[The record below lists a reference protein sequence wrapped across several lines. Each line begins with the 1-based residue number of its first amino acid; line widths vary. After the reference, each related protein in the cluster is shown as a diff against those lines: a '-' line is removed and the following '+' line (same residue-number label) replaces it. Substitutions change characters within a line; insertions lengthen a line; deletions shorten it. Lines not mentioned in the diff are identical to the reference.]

1 MMRKIKTLYSRTL
14 LLRAM
19 ACGLILTVL
28 LNLAGFSAQCAALE
42 ENIVRLH
49 VIANSN
55 DEADQ
60 AVKLRVRDAVLREA
74 EQWYGDA
81 EDFDTA
87 VTALCTHLESLEAA
101 ANSVLKAENLP
112 YCAKAEICKM
122 YFPTRTYESFKLPAG
137 RYRTLRISLGKAEGK
152 NWWCV
157 VFRRCACPVQAT
169 YPTCLMIPIHSCVNR
184 KTTKSNSR
192 WRKFSH
198 VSANSLT
205 RERTCAKIRAV

>member
-101 ANSVLKAENLP
+101 ANSVLKAENFP
-112 YCAKAEICKM
+112 YCAKAEICEM
-122 YFPTRTYESFKLPAG
+122 YVPTRTYESFKLPAG

-157 VFRRCACPVQAT
+157 MYPNMCFRDNTYEVVGEDEKEQMYQVFTLYQ
-169 YPTCLMIPIHSCVNR
+169 YKKLIESED
-184 KTTKSNSR
+184 KQ
-192 WRKFSH
+192 
-198 VSANSLT
+198 
-205 RERTCAKIRAV
+205 IRFRYL

>member
-1 MMRKIKTLYSRTL
+1 MMRKIKTLYNRTL

-112 YCAKAEICKM
+112 YCAKAEVW
-122 YFPTRTYESFKLPAG
+122 

-157 VFRRCACPVQAT
+157 VFPALCMPGASD
-169 YPTCLMIPIHSCVNR
+169 L
-184 KTTKSNSR
+184 SNLPDDTDTLVREPESYEVKFKVAEIFSR
-192 WRKFSH
+192 LREL
-198 VSANSLT
+198 LT
-205 RERTCAKIRAV
+205 RECTCAKITI

>member
-1 MMRKIKTLYSRTL
+1 MMRKIKTLYNRTL

-112 YCAKAEICKM
+112 YCAKAEVCEM

-157 VFRRCACPVQAT
+157 M
-169 YPTCLMIPIHSCVNR
+169 YPNLC
-184 KTTKSNSR
+184 
-192 WRKFSH
+192 F
-198 VSANSLT
+198 ANSMYEVDAGSGEKL
-205 RERTCAKIRAV
+205 REVLDPKEYASVLQKGNYQVRFKLLDLLNQVLE

>member
-19 ACGLILTVL
+19 ACGLILTML

-101 ANSVLKAENLP
+101 ANSVLKAETSRTAP
-112 YCAKAEICKM
+112 KRKFAKCTFRPA
-122 YFPTRTYESFKLPAG
+122 PTRASSCPPGATAHCAFRSARPRAKTGGALY
-137 RYRTLRISLGKAEGK
+137 
-152 NWWCV
+152 
-157 VFRRCACPVQAT
+157 FRRCACPVQAT

-184 KTTKSNSR
+184 KATKSNSR

-205 RERTCAKIRAV
+205 RERTCAKIKVI

>member
-87 VTALCTHLESLEAA
+87 VTVLCTHLESLEAA

-112 YCAKAEICKM
+112 YCAKAEICEM

-137 RYRTLRISLGKAEGK
+137 RYRTLRICSAKPRAKTGGASY
-152 NWWCV
+152 
-157 VFRRCACPVQAT
+157 FRRCACPVQAT

-184 KTTKSNSR
+184 KATKSNSR

-205 RERTCAKIRAV
+205 RERTCAKIRAI

>member
-101 ANSVLKAENLP
+101 ANSVLKAENFP
-112 YCAKAEICKM
+112 YCAKAEICEM

-152 NWWCV
+152 NWY
-157 VFRRCACPVQAT
+157 FRRCACPVQAT

-184 KTTKSNSR
+184 KATKSNSR

>member
-1 MMRKIKTLYSRTL
+1 MR
-14 LLRAM
+14 AD
-19 ACGLILTVL
+19 
-28 LNLAGFSAQCAALE
+28 LNSASKLAGFSAQCAALE

-112 YCAKAEICKM
+112 YCAKAEICEM

-157 VFRRCACPVQAT
+157 VFPALCMPGASD
-169 YPTCLMIPIHSCVNR
+169 L
-184 KTTKSNSR
+184 SNLPDDTDTLVREPESYEVKFKVAEIFSR
-192 WRKFSH
+192 
-198 VSANSLT
+198 L
-205 RERTCAKIRAV
+205 RELFDA

>member
-1 MMRKIKTLYSRTL
+1 MKIRRILCWLLSLALLTGSIYTADTLVRQRRLARKT
-14 LLRAM
+14 
-19 ACGLILTVL
+19 
-28 LNLAGFSAQCAALE
+28 
-42 ENIVRLH
+42 VRLH

-87 VTALCTHLESLEAA
+87 VTVLCTHLESLEAA

-112 YCAKAEICKM
+112 YCAKAEICEM

-137 RYRTLRISLGKAEGK
+137 RYRTLRISLGRAEGK

-157 VFRRCACPVQAT
+157 VFPALCMPCMMKSAVCAMT
-169 YPTCLMIPIHSCVNR
+169 NR
-184 KTTKSNSR
+184 
-192 WRKFSH
+192 
-198 VSANSLT
+198 
-205 RERTCAKIRAV
+205 

>member
-1 MMRKIKTLYSRTL
+1 MMRKIKTLYNRTL

-112 YCAKAEICKM
+112 YCAKAEVCEM
-122 YFPTRTYESFKLPAG
+122 YFPTRTYASFKLPAG

-157 VFRRCACPVQAT
+157 M
-169 YPTCLMIPIHSCVNR
+169 YPNLC
-184 KTTKSNSR
+184 
-192 WRKFSH
+192 F
-198 VSANSLT
+198 ANSMYEVDAGSGEKL
-205 RERTCAKIRAV
+205 REVLDPKEYASVLQKGNYQVRFKLLDLLNQVLE

>member
-74 EQWYGDA
+74 KRWYGDA

-87 VTALCTHLESLEAA
+87 VTVLCTHLESLEAA
-101 ANSVLKAENLP
+101 ANSVLKAENFP
-112 YCAKAEICKM
+112 YCANAEICEM

-157 VFRRCACPVQAT
+157 VFPARCKR
-169 YPTCLMIPIHSCVNR
+169 PIQP
-184 KTTKSNSR
+184 
-192 WRKFSH
+192 
-198 VSANSLT
+198 A
-205 RERTCAKIRAV
+205 

>member
-1 MMRKIKTLYSRTL
+1 M
-14 LLRAM
+14 
-19 ACGLILTVL
+19 
-28 LNLAGFSAQCAALE
+28 
-42 ENIVRLH
+42 RLH

-81 EDFDTA
+81 EDFGTA

-112 YCAKAEICKM
+112 YCAKAEICEM

-157 VFRRCACPVQAT
+157 VFPALCMPGASDLSDLPDDTDTLVREPESYEVKFKVAE
-169 YPTCLMIPIHSCVNR
+169 IF
-184 KTTKSNSR
+184 SR
-192 WRKFSH
+192 
-198 VSANSLT
+198 L
-205 RERTCAKIRAV
+205 RELFDA

>member
-112 YCAKAEICKM
+112 YCAKCGNLRNVLSDPHLRELQAARRALPHTAH
-122 YFPTRTYESFKLPAG
+122 FARQGRGQKLVV
-137 RYRTLRISLGKAEGK
+137 RRISGA
-152 NWWCV
+152 V
-157 VFRRCACPVQAT
+157 HARCKR
-169 YPTCLMIPIHSCVNR
+169 PIQP
-184 KTTKSNSR
+184 
-192 WRKFSH
+192 
-198 VSANSLT
+198 A
-205 RERTCAKIRAV
+205 

>member
-28 LNLAGFSAQCAALE
+28 LNLAGFSAQCAVLE
-42 ENIVRLH
+42 D
-49 VIANSN
+49 

-101 ANSVLKAENLP
+101 ANSVLKAKNLP
-112 YCAKAEICKM
+112 YCAKAEICEM

-157 VFRRCACPVQAT
+157 VFPALCMPGASD
-169 YPTCLMIPIHSCVNR
+169 L
-184 KTTKSNSR
+184 SNLPDDTDTLVREPESYEVKFKVAEIFSR
-192 WRKFSH
+192 
-198 VSANSLT
+198 L
-205 RERTCAKIRAV
+205 RELFDA

>member
-60 AVKLRVRDAVLREA
+60 AVSSACVMPCCRKPSS
-74 EQWYGDA
+74 G
-81 EDFDTA
+81 TA
-87 VTALCTHLESLEAA
+87 MRKILTLPSQRSARTFESLEAA

-112 YCAKAEICKM
+112 YCTKAEICEM

-157 VFRRCACPVQAT
+157 VFPALCMPGASD
-169 YPTCLMIPIHSCVNR
+169 L
-184 KTTKSNSR
+184 SNLPDDTDTLVREPESYEVKFKVAEIFSR
-192 WRKFSH
+192 
-198 VSANSLT
+198 L
-205 RERTCAKIRAV
+205 RELFDA

>member
-1 MMRKIKTLYSRTL
+1 MKNKIKALCSRTL

-28 LNLAGFSAQCAALE
+28 LNLTGFSAQCAALE

-55 DEADQ
+55 TEEDQ
-60 AVKLRVRDAVLREA
+60 NVKLRVRDAVLSEA
-74 EQWYGDA
+74 KKWYGNA
-81 EDFDTA
+81 EDFDDA

-101 ANSVLKAENLP
+101 ANSVLEAESFP
-112 YCAKAEICKM
+112 YRAKAEICEM

-137 RYRTLRISLGKAEGK
+137 HYRTLRISLGKAEGK

-157 VFRRCACPVQAT
+157 VFPA
-169 YPTCLMIPIHSCVNR
+169 LCVPGASDLSDLPSDTDTLVR
-184 KTTKSNSR
+184 EPEGYEVKFKVAEIFSR
-192 WRKFSH
+192 
-198 VSANSLT
+198 L
-205 RERTCAKIRAV
+205 RELFDA

>member
-1 MMRKIKTLYSRTL
+1 
-14 LLRAM
+14 M

-101 ANSVLKAENLP
+101 ANSVLKTENLP
-112 YCAKAEICKM
+112 YCAKTEICEM
-122 YFPTRTYESFKLPAG
+122 YFPTRTYESFKLPG
-137 RYRTLRISLGKAEGK
+137 RALPHTAHFARQGRGQKLVVRRISGA
-152 NWWCV
+152 V
-157 VFRRCACPVQAT
+157 HARCKRPVQPA
-169 YPTCLMIPIHSCVNR
+169 
-184 KTTKSNSR
+184 
-192 WRKFSH
+192 
-198 VSANSLT
+198 
-205 RERTCAKIRAV
+205 

>member
-1 MMRKIKTLYSRTL
+1 MMRKIKTLYNRTL

-112 YCAKAEICKM
+112 YCAKAEVCEM

-157 VFRRCACPVQAT
+157 VFPALCMPGAT

-184 KTTKSNSR
+184 KATKSNSR

-205 RERTCAKIRAV
+205 RECTCAKITI

>member
-1 MMRKIKTLYSRTL
+1 M
-14 LLRAM
+14 
-19 ACGLILTVL
+19 
-28 LNLAGFSAQCAALE
+28 
-42 ENIVRLH
+42 
-49 VIANSN
+49 
-55 DEADQ
+55 
-60 AVKLRVRDAVLREA
+60 RDAVLREA

-112 YCAKAEICKM
+112 YCAKAEVCEM

-157 VFRRCACPVQAT
+157 VFPALCMPCMMKAT

-184 KTTKSNSR
+184 KATKSNSR

-205 RERTCAKIRAV
+205 RECTCAKITI

>member
-112 YCAKAEICKM
+112 YCAKAEICEM
-122 YFPTRTYESFKLPAG
+122 YFPTRTYESFKPPGATAHCAFRSARPRAKTG
-137 RYRTLRISLGKAEGK
+137 GASY
-152 NWWCV
+152 
-157 VFRRCACPVQAT
+157 FRRCACPVQAT
-169 YPTCLMIPIHSCVNR
+169 CPTCLMIPIHSCVNR
-184 KTTKSNSR
+184 KATKSNSR

-205 RERTCAKIRAV
+205 RERTCAKIRAI

>member
-74 EQWYGDA
+74 KRWYGDA

-87 VTALCTHLESLEAA
+87 VTVLCTHLESLEAA
-101 ANSVLKAENLP
+101 ANSVLKAENFP
-112 YCAKAEICKM
+112 YCAKAEICEM
-122 YFPTRTYESFKLPAG
+122 YFPTRTYESFKSARRALPHTAHFARQG
-137 RYRTLRISLGKAEGK
+137 RGQKLVVRRISGA
-152 NWWCV
+152 V
-157 VFRRCACPVQAT
+157 HARCKR
-169 YPTCLMIPIHSCVNR
+169 PIQP
-184 KTTKSNSR
+184 
-192 WRKFSH
+192 
-198 VSANSLT
+198 A
-205 RERTCAKIRAV
+205 

>member
-19 ACGLILTVL
+19 ACGLILTAL

-101 ANSVLKAENLP
+101 ANSV
-112 YCAKAEICKM
+112 
-122 YFPTRTYESFKLPAG
+122 
-137 RYRTLRISLGKAEGK
+137 
-152 NWWCV
+152 
-157 VFRRCACPVQAT
+157 
-169 YPTCLMIPIHSCVNR
+169 
-184 KTTKSNSR
+184 
-192 WRKFSH
+192 
-198 VSANSLT
+198 
-205 RERTCAKIRAV
+205 

>member
-1 MMRKIKTLYSRTL
+1 MMRKIKTLYNRTL

-19 ACGLILTVL
+19 ACGLILSVL

-112 YCAKAEICKM
+112 YCAKAEVCEM
-122 YFPTRTYESFKLPAG
+122 YFPTRTYENFKLPAG

-157 VFRRCACPVQAT
+157 VFPALCMPGASD
-169 YPTCLMIPIHSCVNR
+169 L
-184 KTTKSNSR
+184 SNLPDDTDTLVREPESYEVKFKVAEIFSR
-192 WRKFSH
+192 
-198 VSANSLT
+198 L
-205 RERTCAKIRAV
+205 RELFDA

>member
-60 AVKLRVRDAVLREA
+60 AVKLHSYLPK
-74 EQWYGDA
+74 
-81 EDFDTA
+81 
-87 VTALCTHLESLEAA
+87 HLDSL
-101 ANSVLKAENLP
+101 L
-112 YCAKAEICKM
+112 YIEI
-122 YFPTRTYESFKLPAG
+122 
-137 RYRTLRISLGKAEGK
+137 
-152 NWWCV
+152 
-157 VFRRCACPVQAT
+157 
-169 YPTCLMIPIHSCVNR
+169 
-184 KTTKSNSR
+184 
-192 WRKFSH
+192 
-198 VSANSLT
+198 
-205 RERTCAKIRAV
+205 

>member
-19 ACGLILTVL
+19 ACGLILSVL

-87 VTALCTHLESLEAA
+87 VTALCTHLESRKPPVLRQSGNLRNVLSDPHLRELQAA
-101 ANSVLKAENLP
+101 RRALP
-112 YCAKAEICKM
+112 HTAHFA
-122 YFPTRTYESFKLPAG
+122 RQGRGQKLVV
-137 RYRTLRISLGKAEGK
+137 RRISGAVHALHDEIG
-152 NWWCV
+152 
-157 VFRRCACPVQAT
+157 
-169 YPTCLMIPIHSCVNR
+169 
-184 KTTKSNSR
+184 
-192 WRKFSH
+192 
-198 VSANSLT
+198 SL
-205 RERTCAKIRAV
+205 CHDKQIDI

>member
-60 AVKLRVRDAVLREA
+60 AVKLRVRDAVLP
-74 EQWYGDA
+74 

-112 YCAKAEICKM
+112 YCAKAEICEM

-157 VFRRCACPVQAT
+157 VFPALCMPGASD
-169 YPTCLMIPIHSCVNR
+169 L
-184 KTTKSNSR
+184 SNLPDDTDTLVREPESYEVKFKVAEIFSR
-192 WRKFSH
+192 
-198 VSANSLT
+198 L
-205 RERTCAKIRAV
+205 RELFDA